1 MKIKLFVLLL
11 WLNGALMGQQD
22 TFSIEIEPI
31 QIENMPGLHSGAV
44 ATINNRWIFIGG
56 RTNGLHGF
64 LSPFAFPNDNKNIFA
79 YVVDKSTGE
88 IWSSSLENFPVTFP
102 STKMGIYFI

>member
-44 ATINNRWIFIGG
+44 ATINNRWILGKFINQGI
-56 RTNGLHGF
+56 
-64 LSPFAFPNDNKNIFA
+64 FAKVYKCIDLNDNSIPLAIK
-79 YVVDKSTGE
+79 
-88 IWSSSLENFPVTFP
+88 
-102 STKMGIYFI
+102 IY